1 MIQVA
6 GAQQVITLDLHAGQ
20 IQGFFSIPVDELST
34 MSLMVRHF
42 VERGWQDAVV
52 VAPDMG
58 FAKRARNFAEQLGCP
73 LAIVEKRR
81 VQHLEADESRQSRV
95 EAISLIGDV
104 RGRRCILVDDEV
116 STGGSMIEAADLLMA
131 QGAHEVYAA
140 TVHAVLAGNAAE
152 RLRNSAIRELVTT
165 DTLAVSPERAWPGLR
180 VLSVA
185 PLLAEVIQRIHSGI
199 SVDTIFRR
207 RNPALG

>member
-1 MIQVA
+1 
-6 GAQQVITLDLHAGQ
+6 
-20 IQGFFSIPVDELST
+20 
-34 MSLMVRHF
+34 
-42 VERGWQDAVV
+42 
-52 VAPDMG
+52 MG
-58 FAKRARNFAEQLGCP
+58 FAKRARNFAERLGVP

-81 VQHLEADESRQSRV
+81 TQQLGLHSGQQSHV
-95 EAISLIGDV
+95 EAITLIGDV
-104 RGRRCILVDDEV
+104 RGRRCIMVDDEI
-116 STGGSMIEAADLLMA
+116 STGSSMIEAADLLMA
-131 QGAHEVYAA
+131 QGAREVYAA

-152 RLRNSAIRELVTT
+152 RLSASAIRELVVT
-165 DTLAVSPERAWPGLR
+165 DTLPMSPECGWAGLR